1 MQLIFGWSG
10 SGGKEI
16 RYAFTHPQFEHTVW
30 GGLEDKD
37 AGLLSYGELRRVIA
51 KDVVQRY
58 LAHLSSDVAIAHH
71 ANAPLGLVV
80 WFHGRLLRQSATRL
94 TPTEVLFSLDLPVLN
109 KVPIDTLLK
118 IRKNDGDAFQ
128 RFRDSLT
135 KAVTERLRESSS
147 DGGRLAEDIRRDV
160 IEPELVR
167 VRQRLASAERALSRK
182 ALVGFGLGSLVTVC
196 RLLAG
201 VPAPL
206 AVTGGV
212 GTLTSVAASA
222 ALKDIDERRDVSLSD
237 TYFLWKALEHAAHRR

>member
-167 VRQRLASAERALSRK
+167 VSQRLASAERALSRK
-182 ALVGFGLGSLVTVC
+182 VGRVWSWEPHNRMRT
-196 RLLAG
+196 AG
-201 VPAPL
+201 WCSS
-206 AVTGGV
+206 
-212 GTLTSVAASA
+212 TLS
-222 ALKDIDERRDVSLSD
+222 RHRWCGD
-237 TYFLWKALEHAAHRR
+237 THKCGCQRGPEGHR